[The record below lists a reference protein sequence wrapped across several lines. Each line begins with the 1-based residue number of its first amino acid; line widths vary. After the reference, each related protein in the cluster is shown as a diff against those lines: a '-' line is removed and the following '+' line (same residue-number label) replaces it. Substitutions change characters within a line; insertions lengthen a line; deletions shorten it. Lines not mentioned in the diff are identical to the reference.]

1 MGEEMACDDY
11 LARLYQS
18 YRRQKHCAGL
28 AVLRDEIP
36 VARAGE
42 IYAGLADQALRLLVG
57 RCETDFLAIHGSVR
71 GGRHALV
78 ALGKLGSRELTAAS
92 DLDLMLLY
100 DFDARAP
107 LSSGPRPLA
116 GCQYYGRLAHRLI
129 AALTCNYGEGP
140 LFDVDFR
147 LRPWGSKGPIATH
160 LETLRGYFAT
170 EAWTFEAMALTR
182 ARVVAGS
189 PAFAA
194 EVEAAIRQAIR
205 KTAARHDVRAEVAAM
220 RKLVQREKASRRV
233 WDIKCVAGGLMDID
247 FIVHGLVLERVHAFA
262 GRPMNDTAAVITTLA
277 AVGGLTPADACTLGE
292 ALGLYQAATHLLR
305 IAAIPDPRRMPAE
318 LAPVLARATGTSD
331 IAALEGRLRG
341 AQREVRRIF
350 EAAIGEGRVRPSA
363 RLRAA

>member
-1 MGEEMACDDY
+1 MACDDY
-11 LARLYQS
+11 LAGLYQD
-18 YRRQKHCAGL
+18 YRRQKHRAGL
-28 AVLRDEIP
+28 AFLRDEIP
-36 VARAGE
+36 IARAGE
-42 IYAGLADQALRLLVG
+42 IYAGLADDALRYLVG
-57 RCETDFLAIHGSVR
+57 RCEADFVALHGDVR

-107 LSSGPRPLA
+107 ASNGAQPLT

-140 LFDVDFR
+140 LFEVDFR

-160 LETLRGYFAT
+160 VETLRGYFAT

-189 PAFAA
+189 PGFAA
-194 EVEAAIRQAIR
+194 EVEAAIRQAMR
-205 KTAARHDVRAEVAAM
+205 KAAARHNVRADVAAM

-233 WDIKCVAGGLMDID
+233 WDIKCVAGGLMDVD
-247 FIVHGLVLERVHAFA
+247 FIVHGLALEHVHAFA
-262 GRPMNDTAAVITTLA
+262 GRPMNDTAGAIAMLAGLGALSPEDARTLSEVLA
-277 AVGGLTPADACTLGE
+277 
-292 ALGLYQAATHLLR
+292 LYQAASHVLR
-305 IAAIPDPRRMPAE
+305 IAAVPDPRRMPPE
-318 LAPVLARATGTSD
+318 LMPILARATGTSD
-331 IAALEGRLRG
+331 IVALEGRLRE

-350 EAAIGEGRVRPSA
+350 EAAICVSTA
-363 RLRAA
+363 RLCARRRAA